1 MKYIS
6 KTEEPESLR
15 AWKALQIETPNCRYK
30 HLPNPEKQELH
41 QALLDD
47 QGKICCYCQVEIA
60 LRSSHIEHLKP
71 QSSHPDE
78 TLNYQNLLASC
89 QGEGETSR
97 KPAHCGHKRGNELLP
112 ITPLDPNCEDWFVY
126 TEDGQILANPNSV
139 ASTEAEK
146 TIELLDLNIPKLR
159 RMRASAIRQLRI
171 STLTPEQ
178 KQMLIEHYNAFDEF
192 GCYSEFCATIVHI
205 LMR

>member
-1 MKYIS
+1 
-6 KTEEPESLR
+6 
-15 AWKALQIETPNCRYK
+15 
-30 HLPNPEKQELH
+30 
-41 QALLDD
+41 
-47 QGKICCYCQVEIA
+47 
-60 LRSSHIEHLKP
+60 LRSSHIEHLNP

-171 STLTPEQ
+171 STLTSEE
-178 KQMLIEHYNAFDEF
+178 KQMWIEHYNACDEF
-192 GCYSEFCATIVHI
+192 GCYSEFCTTIVHI